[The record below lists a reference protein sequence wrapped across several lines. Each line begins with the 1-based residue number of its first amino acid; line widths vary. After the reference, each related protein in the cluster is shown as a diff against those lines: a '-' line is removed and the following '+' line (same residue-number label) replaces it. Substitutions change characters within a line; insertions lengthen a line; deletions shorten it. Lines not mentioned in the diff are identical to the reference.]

1 MAPVNQGMYEFKKDS
16 LTEIRKRMGVS
27 QNKMAEL
34 LGVPANTLSRWETGA
49 TVPDAGALA
58 AIYSLAREQ
67 GVDTPL
73 FFGMRSTPL
82 ELKISSK
89 QSDQSADPLSFIQ
102 SFQRY
107 LNTQI
112 ELIGTELAPTV
123 SIEIRNTAPSTP
135 DWPKIV
141 FTEVGLSLAHTGG
154 DEQALRPSRLKV
166 RISRKAE
173 EDPSDVAATPWQHD
187 SKRERFL
194 KIAYASIDHMQPS
207 HYERQLGGELF
218 PGQSI
223 VYEMEVTSALL
234 PYLQFKV
241 GGTVSRRHLL
251 HYEERFAMPENITKP
266 LALSAFHD
274 LYTLDL
280 YGPLES
286 VIKSIPKFDTNTR
299 LEEIQTF
306 SKALSDS
313 MTRIEAAQEELNK
326 IFRQHKLS
334 WFRAHTRAAFIYLDR
349 VNAILARTK
358 EAIGANSPD
367 KIASE
372 ISALLALRGESAQL
386 GRETKEL
393 MRTYNISEEEM
404 RGTQD

>member
-67 GVDTPL
+67 GVDSPL
-73 FFGMRSTPL
+73 FFGIRSSPL
-82 ELKISSK
+82 ELKTGSK
-89 QSDQSADPLSFIQ
+89 PSDQSADPLSFFQ

-112 ELIGTELAPTV
+112 ELIGTELAPAL

-154 DEQALRPSRLKV
+154 DRQALLTSRLKI
-166 RISRKAE
+166 RISRKSE
-173 EDPSDVAATPWQHD
+173 EKPSDIAATPWQHD
-187 SKRERFL
+187 SKREGFL
-194 KIAYASIDHMQPS
+194 KIPYARIDRQGAPAIRS
-207 HYERQLGGELF
+207 YEAPHGGDLF

-223 VYEMEVTSALL
+223 IYEMDVTSELL

-241 GGTVSRRHLL
+241 EGTVSRRHLL
-251 HYEERFAMPENITKP
+251 HYEETFAMPENITKP
-266 LALSAFHD
+266 MALSALHD
-274 LYTLDL
+274 FYTIDL

-286 VIKSIPKFDTNTR
+286 VINSIPKFDSSTR
-299 LEEIQTF
+299 LEEVQTF
-306 SKALSDS
+306 SKALSDN
-313 MTRIEAAQEELNK
+313 MTRIKATQEELSK
-326 IFRQHKLS
+326 VVRQHKLS
-334 WFRAHTRAAFIYLDR
+334 WFRAHIRAAFIYLER
-349 VNAILARTK
+349 VNATLVRTN

-372 ISALLALRGESAQL
+372 VSALLALRGESAQL
-386 GRETKEL
+386 DRETKEL
-393 MRTYNISEEEM
+393 MRTYNISEEEVK
-404 RGTQD
+404 